1 MSRANAPS
9 ICGGGSARGVAGAPR
24 TWLRLEGAATCAAA
38 VIAYARGG
46 HSWLAFAVLFL
57 SPDLSILAYLAGPR
71 LGSAGYNLIHSY
83 VGPAIAAG
91 ALLAAGGPLG
101 VPLIW
106 AAHIGFDRA
115 LGYGLKYADGFPFT
129 HLGRIG
135 RTTGGSSGVDG
146 A

>member
-1 MSRANAPS
+1 
-9 ICGGGSARGVAGAPR
+9 V
-24 TWLRLEGAATCAAA
+24 
-38 VIAYARGG
+38 
-46 HSWLAFAVLFL
+46 AFAVLFL

-71 LGSAGYNLIHSY
+71 LGSVAYNAVHSY

-115 LGYGLKYADGFPFT
+115 FGYGLKYADGFQFT

-135 RTTGGSSGVDG
+135 RTTGGSPEIDG